1 MTADDFR
8 ELALGIPQSVESAHV
23 NHPDFRIGRKVFA
36 SLGVPDASW
45 GMVKLTVEEQGSF
58 IKQAPNVFRPCY
70 GAWGRRGYT
79 NVCLASAR
87 KSVLRPALEAAAKN
101 VASRAKRKQ
110 THHDKRGK
118 AA

>member
-8 ELALGIPQSVESAHV
+8 EMALEIPQAVESAHV
-23 NHPDFRIGRKVFA
+23 NHPDFRVRGKVFA

-45 GMVKLTVEEQGSF
+45 GMVKLTVEEQRSF
-58 IKQAPNVFRPCY
+58 IKKAPNVFSPCN

-87 KSVLRPALEAAAKN
+87 KGLLRPALEAAAKN
-101 VASRAKRKQ
+101 VASGAKRKQ
-110 THHDKRGK
+110 TWHSAHGK